1 MDCAQDGP
9 EGHRVRPTKIFHR
22 KHRMNPL
29 SPQPIKH
36 FAPKGYWLVMAAVT
50 DPTQFLKYVAVAG
63 PLLASY
69 GGRVLARGDVSTVVE
84 GAIPKRPYFVEFPN
98 YADALACFHCEGY
111 QEAITL
117 RAGAASFDIVVV
129 EGLPPAA

>member
-1 MDCAQDGP
+1 MN
-9 EGHRVRPTKIFHR
+9 HPTP
-22 KHRMNPL
+22 NP
-29 SPQPIKH
+29 SNH
-36 FAPKGYWLVMAAVT
+36 VAPKGYWLVLAAVT
-50 DPTQFLKYVAVAG
+50 DPTQFLKYTAVAG

-69 GGRVLARGDVSTVVE
+69 GGRVLARGDVAAVVE

-98 YADALACFHCEGY
+98 YADALACFQCEGY

-129 EGLPPAA
+129 EGLSPAA